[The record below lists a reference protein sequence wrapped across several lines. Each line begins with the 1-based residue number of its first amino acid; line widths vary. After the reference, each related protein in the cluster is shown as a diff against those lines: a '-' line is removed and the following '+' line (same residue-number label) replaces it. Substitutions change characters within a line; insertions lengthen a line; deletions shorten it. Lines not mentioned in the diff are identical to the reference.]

1 MSKLKLNLQLKQ
13 KYQFNQITSPV
24 KNKMSCKSSKK
35 SKAISLE
42 TTCREVLGVQEAQEV
57 MKEVD
62 SGLNK
67 RIATIS
73 VTEMVSSGEL
83 KVLRTLRVSALSI
96 LTMCAIDVPNRAI
109 IFVIVLRTRLTKR
122 TFKDKINSG
131 ITINLNLKMT
141 FRLLAMIAI
150 GTNSVVV
157 EVIAVVEMVS
167 EADPAMLLST
177 EVTCLEPVY
186 MQMNIKATPNMN
198 KTHPTTHSC
207 DLREHQNCS
216 ISK

>member
-1 MSKLKLNLQLKQ
+1 MFKLKLNLQSKQ

-24 KNKMSCKSSKK
+24 KIKMSCKSSKK

-62 SGLNK
+62 SGLTK
-67 RIATIS
+67 RTATIS

-83 KVLRTLRVSALSI
+83 KVLRTLRASALSI

-109 IFVIVLRTRLTKR
+109 TFAIVLRTRLTKR
-122 TFKDKINSG
+122 TFKDQINSG

-141 FRLLAMIAI
+141 FRLSAMTAI

-177 EVTCLEPVY
+177 EVTCPEPVY

-198 KTHPTTHSC
+198 KTHPTTYSC

-216 ISK
+216 ISI